1 MRPAQPILG
10 KEKDVDS
17 GKTELPQVSESPVC
31 LPIHILP
38 FFFFVEMNTSIRN
51 ALQREAA
58 VEVTGVKNISFLA
71 HTHTHTHKH
80 THRIP

>member
-31 LPIHILP
+31 LPIQILP

-58 VEVTGVKNISFLA
+58 VEVTVGVERNRKQRNPVNSITS
-71 HTHTHTHKH
+71 
-80 THRIP
+80 